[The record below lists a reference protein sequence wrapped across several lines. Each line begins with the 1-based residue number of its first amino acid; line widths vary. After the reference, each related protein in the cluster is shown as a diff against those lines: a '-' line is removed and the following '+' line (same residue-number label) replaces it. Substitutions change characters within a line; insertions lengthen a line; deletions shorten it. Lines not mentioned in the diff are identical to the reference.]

1 MTRETLENK
10 ENDLFQAILEL
21 GRMVEEATL
30 EAVDALANRDI
41 EKSKKIYDGDEAIN
55 QKRFDIES
63 ETLLTIATQQP
74 MATDLRVLASILEVA
89 TELERMGDYAKGIGK
104 INIEIG
110 KKPLAKPLVNIPEM
124 AKIATDML
132 RRALVAFVEGDID
145 SALAIYKEDDKVDD
159 LFNIVYKDLM
169 KVIVSDPNSLEGV
182 NYLQWAAHN
191 LERMGDRVTNI
202 CERTVFIVTGE
213 LVELADRE

>member
-1 MTRETLENK
+1 MTRETLDRKLKRLLNE
-10 ENDLFQAILEL
+10 ILEL
-21 GRMVEEATL
+21 GSMVENATL

-41 EKSKKIYDGDEAIN
+41 ERSKKVYDGDDVIN
-55 QKRFDIES
+55 QKRFAIEN
-63 ETLLTIATQQP
+63 EALITIATQQP
-74 MATDLRVLASILEVA
+74 MATDLRVLASIIEVA

-104 INIEIG
+104 INIEMSDE
-110 KKPLAKPLVNIPEM
+110 PLANPLVHIPKM

-132 RRALVAFVEGDID
+132 HRALDAFVRADDKTAREIH
-145 SALAIYKEDDKVDD
+145 KEDDKVDD
-159 LFNIVYKDLM
+159 LFKAVYRDLM
-169 KVIVSDPNSLEGV
+169 KTIVSDPESLERV

-213 LVELADRE
+213 LIELADSD